1 MNKKILYAIFD
12 DEEILLKSVKELRSK
27 EIQIQEVYS
36 PFPIHG
42 LDHALGLK

>member
-1 MNKKILYAIFD
+1 MSKKVLHAIFD
-12 DEEILLKSVKELRSK
+12 DEEVLLSSVKEIKDNDIVIS
-27 EIQIQEVYS
+27 EVYS